1 MDYAGKGFATRAV
14 HAGQTP
20 DPVTGALSTPI
31 YQTST
36 FVFRD
41 VAQGAA
47 RFSGEEEGY
56 IYTRIGNPT
65 QKALEDKMAGL
76 EGGEAGLAFGSGMAA
91 VSAVLM
97 ALVRQGDHIVHLD
110 ALYGCTHAFLH
121 GILSRF
127 GVEATP
133 VDTSDLDKVRAAMRP
148 NTRVIYVETL
158 SNPLLKVAD
167 IPALSAIA
175 HGAGAKL
182 VVDNTFLTPYL
193 HRPLEQGADVVLHSA
208 TKYIGGHGDVIA
220 GIAVGPKTLMD
231 EIRTTTLKDIG
242 GIISPF
248 NAWLLLRG
256 LKTLHLRMAAH
267 CGNAQT
273 VAEWLLAH
281 PAVDK
286 VYYPG
291 LETFPQQRLAQRLM
305 KGFGG
310 VLSFELKGGFEAGV
324 HLMNS
329 VKLCHLAVSL
339 GDVDTLIEHPASMTH
354 AAVPEEDRLKA
365 GIFPGLV
372 RLAVGIEDAEDIIA
386 DLEQGLPG
394 PERQSP
400 VVPSER
406 KEPALAAV

>member
-1 MDYAGKGFATRAV
+1 MDMRGKGFATRAI
-14 HAGQTP
+14 HAGQAP

-36 FVFRD
+36 FVFKD

-47 RFSGEEEGY
+47 RFAGQEDGY
-56 IYTRIGNPT
+56 VYTRVGNPT
-65 QKALEDKMAGL
+65 QTALEQKMADL

-91 VSAVLM
+91 ISAVLM
-97 ALVRQGDHIVHLD
+97 ALLRQGDHVVHLD

-133 VDTSDLDKVRAAMRP
+133 VDTSDLSRVRAAMKP

-167 IPALSAIA
+167 IPGLAAIA
-175 HGAGAKL
+175 HEAGAKL
-182 VVDNTFLTPYL
+182 VVDSTFLTPYL
-193 HRPLEQGADVVLHSA
+193 HRPLEQGADVVVHSA
-208 TKYIGGHGDVIA
+208 TKYIGGHGDIIA
-220 GIAVGPKTLMD
+220 GIAVGPRALMD
-231 EIRTTTLKDIG
+231 EIRITTLKDIG

-248 NAWLLLRG
+248 SAWLLLRG
-256 LKTLHLRMAAH
+256 LKTLPLRMAAH
-267 CGNAQT
+267 CENAQT
-273 VAEWLLAH
+273 VAEWLAAH
-281 PAVDK
+281 PAVDR

-291 LETFPQQRLAQRLM
+291 LETFHQHLLARRQM

-310 VLSFELKGGFEAGV
+310 VLSFELKGGFDAGV
-324 HLMNS
+324 HLMNH

-354 AAVPEEDRLKA
+354 FAVPEEDRLKA
-365 GIFPGLV
+365 GITPGLV
-372 RLAVGIEDAEDIIA
+372 RLAVGIEDVEDIIA
-386 DLEQGLPG
+386 DLEQGLRG
-394 PERQSP
+394 LESP
-400 VVPSER
+400 VNVRER